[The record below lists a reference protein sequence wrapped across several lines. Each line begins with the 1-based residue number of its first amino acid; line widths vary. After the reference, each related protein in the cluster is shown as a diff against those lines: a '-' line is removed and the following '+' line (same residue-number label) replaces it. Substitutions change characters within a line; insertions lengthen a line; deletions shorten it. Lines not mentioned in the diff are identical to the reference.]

1 MMQMSLKEKLLN
13 DMKEAMKEKDVLR
26 KNTVQ
31 SVRGAI
37 LQQEKDTMK
46 EIGEEQILDIIITE
60 IKKRKDALADFEKG
74 HRPDLVDAANAE
86 IAILQTYLP
95 AQLSEEELIALIRE
109 TIAEVSAV
117 SMKDMGKVMGAI
129 TPKIKGRADNSKVS
143 SIVKQCLAHQ

>member
-1 MMQMSLKEKLLN
+1 MSLKEKLLN

-46 EIGEEQILDIIITE
+46 EINEEQILDIIIAE

-74 HRPDLVDAANAE
+74 HRPDLIDAANAE

>member
-1 MMQMSLKEKLLN
+1 MSLKETLLN

-46 EIGEEQILDIIITE
+46 EVSEEQILDIIMSE

-86 IAILQTYLP
+86 IAVLQGYLP
-95 AQLSEEELIALIRE
+95 EQLSDEELTALVRE

-129 TPKIKGRADNSKVS
+129 TPKVKGKADNSKVS

>member
-1 MMQMSLKEKLLN
+1 MSLKEKLLN

-46 EIGEEQILDIIITE
+46 EISEEQILDIIMSE

-95 AQLSEEELIALIRE
+95 AQLSEEELTALVRE

-129 TPKIKGRADNSKVS
+129 TPKVKGKADNSKVS

>member
-1 MMQMSLKEKLLN
+1 MSLKEKLLN

-74 HRPDLVDAANAE
+74 HRPDLIDAANAE

-95 AQLSEEELIALIRE
+95 AQLSEEELTALIRE

>member
-1 MMQMSLKEKLLN
+1 MSLKEKLLN

-74 HRPDLVDAANAE
+74 HRPDLIDAANAE

>member
-1 MMQMSLKEKLLN
+1 MSLKEKLLN

-74 HRPDLVDAANAE
+74 HRPDLIAAANAE

>member
-1 MMQMSLKEKLLN
+1 MSLKETLLN

-31 SVRGAI
+31 SVRGA
-37 LQQEKDTMK
+37 LLHQEKDTMN
-46 EIGEEQILDIIITE
+46 EVNEEQILDIIMSE

-74 HRPDLVDAANAE
+74 HRPDLVEAAHCE
-86 IAILQTYLP
+86 IAILQKYLP
-95 AQLSEEELIALIRE
+95 AQLSEEELTALVRE

-129 TPKIKGRADNSKVS
+129 TAKVKGKADNSKVS

>member
-1 MMQMSLKEKLLN
+1 MSLKEQLLS

-37 LQQEKDTMK
+37 LQQEKDSRQDVS
-46 EIGEEQILDIIITE
+46 EEQILDIIMTE
-60 IKKRKDALADFEKG
+60 IKKRKDALTDFEKG
-74 HRPDLVDAANAE
+74 HRPDLIDAANAE
-86 IAILQTYLP
+86 IAVLQGYLP
-95 AQLSEEELIALIRE
+95 AQLSEEELTALVRE
-109 TIAEVSAV
+109 TIQEVSAV

-129 TPKIKGRADNSKVS
+129 TSKVKGKADNSKVS

>member
-1 MMQMSLKEKLLN
+1 MSLKEKLLN

-46 EIGEEQILDIIITE
+46 EVSEEQILDIIMSE

-86 IAILQTYLP
+86 IAVLQGYLP
-95 AQLSEEELIALIRE
+95 EQLSDEELTALVRE

-117 SMKDMGKVMGAI
+117 SMKDMGNVMGAI
-129 TPKIKGRADNSKVS
+129 TPKVKGKADNSKVS

>member
-1 MMQMSLKEKLLN
+1 MSLKEKLLN

-37 LQQEKDTMK
+37 LQQEKDTMN

-74 HRPDLVDAANAE
+74 HRPDLIDAANAE

>member
-1 MMQMSLKEKLLN
+1 MSLKETLLN

-46 EIGEEQILDIIITE
+46 EVNEEQILDIIMSE

-74 HRPDLVDAANAE
+74 HRPDLVDAANSE
-86 IAILQTYLP
+86 IAILQKYLP
-95 AQLSEEELIALIRE
+95 AQLSEEELTALVRE

-129 TPKIKGRADNSKVS
+129 TAKVKGKADNSKVS

>member
-1 MMQMSLKEKLLN
+1 MSLKEKLLN

-31 SVRGAI
+31 AIRGAI

-46 EIGEEQILDIIITE
+46 EVNEEQILDIIISE
-60 IKKRKDALADFEKG
+60 VKKRKDALADFEKG
-74 HRPDLVDAANAE
+74 QRLDLVDAANAE

-95 AQLSEEELIALIRE
+95 VQLSEEELIALVRE

-117 SMKDMGKVMGAI
+117 SIKDMGKVMGAI
-129 TPKIKGRADNSKVS
+129 TSKVKGRADNAKVS

>member
-1 MMQMSLKEKLLN
+1 MSLKEKLLS
-13 DMKEAMKEKDVLR
+13 DMKEAMKTKDVLR

-46 EIGEEQILDIIITE
+46 EISEEQILDIIISE

-74 HRPDLVDAANAE
+74 HRPDLVEAANTE
-86 IAILQTYLP
+86 IGILQGYLP
-95 AQLSEEELIALIRE
+95 VQLSEEELIALIRE

-117 SMKDMGKVMGAI
+117 SIKDMGKVMGALA
-129 TPKIKGRADNSKVS
+129 PRVKGKADNSKVS

>member
-1 MMQMSLKEKLLN
+1 MSLKEKLLN

-74 HRPDLVDAANAE
+74 HRPDLIDAANAE
-86 IAILQTYLP
+86 VAILQTYLP

>member
-1 MMQMSLKEKLLN
+1 MSLKEKLLN
-13 DMKEAMKEKDVLR
+13 DMKEAMKEKNVLR

-74 HRPDLVDAANAE
+74 HRPDLIDAANAE

>member
-1 MMQMSLKEKLLN
+1 MSLKETLLN

-46 EIGEEQILDIIITE
+46 EVNEEQILDIIMSE

-74 HRPDLVDAANAE
+74 HRPDLVEAAHCE
-86 IAILQTYLP
+86 IAILQKYLP
-95 AQLSEEELIALIRE
+95 AQLSEEELTALVRE

-129 TPKIKGRADNSKVS
+129 TVKVKGKADNSKVS

>member
-1 MMQMSLKEKLLN
+1 MSLKKKLLN

-46 EIGEEQILDIIITE
+46 EVNEEQILDIIMSE

-74 HRPDLVDAANAE
+74 NRPDLVDAANSE
-86 IAILQTYLP
+86 IAILQKYLP
-95 AQLSEEELIALIRE
+95 AQLSEEELIALVRE

-117 SMKDMGKVMGAI
+117 SMKDMGKVMGVI
-129 TPKIKGRADNSKVS
+129 TAKVKGKADNSKVS

>member
-1 MMQMSLKEKLLN
+1 MSLKETLLN

-46 EIGEEQILDIIITE
+46 EVNEEQILDIIMSE

-74 HRPDLVDAANAE
+74 HRPDLVEAAHCE
-86 IAILQTYLP
+86 IAILQKYLP
-95 AQLSEEELIALIRE
+95 AQLSEEELIALVRE

-129 TPKIKGRADNSKVS
+129 TAKVKGKADNSKVS

>member
-1 MMQMSLKEKLLN
+1 MSLKEKLLG

-46 EIGEEQILDIIITE
+46 EVNEEQILDIIMSE

-74 HRPDLVDAANAE
+74 HRPDLVDAANSE
-86 IAILQTYLP
+86 IAILQKYLP
-95 AQLSEEELIALIRE
+95 AQLSEEELTALVRE

-129 TPKIKGRADNSKVS
+129 TAKVKGKADNSKVS

>member
-1 MMQMSLKEKLLN
+1 MSLKKTLLN

-46 EIGEEQILDIIITE
+46 EVNEEQILDIIMSE

-74 HRPDLVDAANAE
+74 HRPDLVEAAHCE
-86 IAILQTYLP
+86 IAILQKYLP
-95 AQLSEEELIALIRE
+95 AQLSEEELIALVRE

-129 TPKIKGRADNSKVS
+129 TAKVKGKADNSKVS